1 MLLNDT
7 ECLNLDVADTILAC
21 DVPDLLAPEDGD
33 VSRRRR
39 RRQASE
45 DDAASNKNLI
55 SRSIN
60 ITVSNL
66 MF

>member
-7 ECLNLDVADTILAC
+7 ECLNLEVADTILAC
-21 DVPDLLAPEDGD
+21 EVPDLLAPEEGD

-45 DDAASNKNLI
+45 DDPASNKNRI
-55 SRSIN
+55 SRVVN
-60 ITVSNL
+60 ITVS
-66 MF
+66 